1 VNYLKTIKLPA
12 GSVLV
17 FDKGYRDYRT
27 YNRFTKD
34 NITWVTRLI
43 ENSVIKIRQSNEI
56 STYHREKGVTCDQ
69 LIELGNDSGKAVKVP
84 CRLISYTDPVLKKK
98 LKFITNNKTL
108 SPLSIAGYYRQRWQ
122 IETFF
127 KRIKQNYPVAYFL
140 GDSENA
146 IKIQI
151 W

>member
-1 VNYLKTIKLPA
+1 
-12 GSVLV
+12 
-17 FDKGYRDYRT
+17 
-27 YNRFTKD
+27 
-34 NITWVTRLI
+34 
-43 ENSVIKIRQSNEI
+43 
-56 STYHREKGVTCDQ
+56 
-69 LIELGNDSGKAVKVP
+69 LGNDSGKAVKVP

-151 W
+151 WCALIADILLKVVKAGAKSRLSFSNISGRVRLHLMTYMDINSFLREPEKALLKKFDNK